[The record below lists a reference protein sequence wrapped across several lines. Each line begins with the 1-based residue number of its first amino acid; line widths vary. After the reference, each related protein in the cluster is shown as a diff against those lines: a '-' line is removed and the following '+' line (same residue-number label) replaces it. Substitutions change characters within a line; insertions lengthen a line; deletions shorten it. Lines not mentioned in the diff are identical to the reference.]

1 MSSKLWTLTGRRSRC
16 SPGCCVAEIHPAVS
30 ESGATTGTRRLPQ
43 TSLASSLPPWPR
55 WARQPKERQ
64 YVIGNVLWGNNHSN
78 FARIFT
84 TLHTVLGLHF
94 WNCFDHNCY
103 VYLLRKKLISYYWIP
118 YCTVGMGGHS
128 PWKEKEE
135 EELQELWN
143 YFTPQLQGV
152 LTMPFF
158 SNFLCMENLHHI
170 CTHTAPPVYYIS

>member
-1 MSSKLWTLTGRRSRC
+1 M
-16 SPGCCVAEIHPAVS
+16 S
-30 ESGATTGTRRLPQ
+30 ESGATTGTRRLPL

-103 VYLLRKKLISYYWIP
+103 VYLLRKKADQLLLDPILYSWNGRP
-118 YCTVGMGGHS
+118 FTLKRRGRRRTTRTLELFHS
-128 PWKEKEE
+128 TASRYTYEAILLQLFVHGKSPSHLHAHSASCVLHKLKAASIGKE
-135 EELQELWN
+135 
-143 YFTPQLQGV
+143 
-152 LTMPFF
+152 
-158 SNFLCMENLHHI
+158 
-170 CTHTAPPVYYIS
+170 